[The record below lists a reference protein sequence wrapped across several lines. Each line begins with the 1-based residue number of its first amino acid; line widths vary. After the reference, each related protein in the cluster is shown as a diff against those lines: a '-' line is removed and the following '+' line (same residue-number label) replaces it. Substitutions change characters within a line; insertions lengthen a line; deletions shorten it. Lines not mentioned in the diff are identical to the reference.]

1 MFKTLL
7 SCSLIES
14 NEVIEDCDG
23 ETTEETPAADTQ
35 QEMADEK
42 LKIES
47 TQENSGAQSSSKKKK
62 KKRKLNEAGEPT
74 NVCEFFLRA
83 HNPVC
88 GGD

>member
-1 MFKTLL
+1 MFITLL

-14 NEVIEDCDG
+14 KVVIEDCDG

-35 QEMADEK
+35 QEMADEM

-47 TQENSGAQSSSKKKK
+47 TQENSGTQSSSKK
-62 KKRKLNEAGEPT
+62 KKRKLNEAGDAA